1 MTETETLP
9 TEPVQPPAPV
19 DETLAR
25 AEKAEAQLKET
36 TDRMLRVAADFENFK
51 RRSAK
56 EREETVK
63 LANERLLRDLLPIVD
78 NLERALA
85 TPGESDALR
94 EGVKLVHKQFVDTLS
109 RFGAT
114 PFSSVGT
121 PFDPMRH
128 EALMQQESAEV
139 PAGHV
144 VTEIAKGYMMGER
157 LIRPASVVVAR
168 APEATA

>member
-1 MTETETLP
+1 MPETEMNSET
-9 TEPVQPPAPV
+9 TQASAPI
-19 DETLAR
+19 DETIVR
-25 AEKAEAQLKET
+25 AEKAEAQAKEA
-36 TDRMLRVAADFENFK
+36 TDRMLRLAADFENFK
-51 RRSAK
+51 RRAAK

-85 TPGESDALR
+85 TPGDSDALR
-94 EGVKLVHKQFVDTLS
+94 EGVKLVHKQFADTLA
-109 RFGAT
+109 RFGAA
-114 PFSSVGT
+114 PFSAVGT

-144 VTEIAKGYMMGER
+144 LTELVKGYTLGDR
-157 LIRPASVVVAR
+157 LIRPASVVVAK
-168 APEATA
+168 APEASA